1 MGWLMVMLVLT
12 HQQGGAPS
20 RPPPPP
26 DPTMQMWV
34 GLGMGFAVAMLL
46 APFVWRNTQRVVDG
60 LMEQWMSP
68 NRDAGERE

>member
-1 MGWLMVMLVLT
+1 MGWLLLLVLANQT
-12 HQQGGAPS
+12 GTASH
-20 RPPPPP
+20 RLPPPPP
-26 DPTMQMWV
+26 DPTVDMWV

-60 LMEQWMSP
+60 LMDRWMSP